1 MGRGRAPKFLSRYLP
16 KIRVFRNFYPDFS
29 FREPPWA
36 SADFRGQCGGPSP
49 HILLGRRQQCISEGD
64 RGPKTP
70 GQYLPKI
77 RVSRVVYPN
86 FSSRHL
92 PSASVDNGKPSP
104 HILSG
109 CRKQCILDG
118 NQKPNFT
125 GQYLPKVRV
134 FSADYFNFAL
144 RQPPWASADCRR
156 LSKVFGFC
164 AGLR

>member
-1 MGRGRAPKFLSRYLP
+1 MFCQILASVIFRGLPWTSMGNGKPSPHILLGCRKQSMRDRGRKPKFLSRYLP
-16 KIRVFRNFYPDFS
+16 KIRVRS
-29 FREPPWA
+29 
-36 SADFRGQCGGPSP
+36 SA
-49 HILLGRRQQCISEGD
+49 
-64 RGPKTP
+64 
-70 GQYLPKI
+70 
-77 RVSRVVYPN
+77 YPN